1 MEKYAQGGD
10 YMKIFYS
17 IEGMQQVAEQL
28 LDHRTNFEIIIAE
41 ESAEVERD
49 RRLLSIAM
57 ITRVAS
63 NM

>member
-1 MEKYAQGGD
+1 
-10 YMKIFYS
+10 MKIFYS